1 MGTWDSFPRP
11 TRPHAAFFIYSIY
24 KRAYVGSL
32 RSGRSRRQCSAFAMI
47 PGGSIQQ
54 QPVVVNGAGGSFLGA
69 GNSGSAF
76 TLDIANGGEGSSSVQ
91 NGLHHVSHQGTGAS
105 TQKAVALDA
114 AAAASADQLE
124 VCTSGQDLGNVQ
136 RQLFLQR
143 APISPVVRNDAV

>member
-1 MGTWDSFPRP
+1 
-11 TRPHAAFFIYSIY
+11 
-24 KRAYVGSL
+24 
-32 RSGRSRRQCSAFAMI
+32 MI